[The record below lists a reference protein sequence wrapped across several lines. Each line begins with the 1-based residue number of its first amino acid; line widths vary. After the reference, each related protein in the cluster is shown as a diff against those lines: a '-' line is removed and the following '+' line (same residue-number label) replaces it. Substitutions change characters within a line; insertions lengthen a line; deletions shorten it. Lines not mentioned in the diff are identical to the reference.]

1 MRIPFPLKVLAVVGL
16 GLLLMI
22 PLVMTFGLIE
32 SRNARQMETEA
43 QVARLTALPQTVFG
57 PLLVVP
63 YTVEVRRNE
72 KNDKTG
78 NLEEV
83 WEEVER
89 EHCLV
94 PKDLDLQGTVAIE
107 ARRRGLYRTQVYRM
121 NGPLK
126 GRFALPDLKALS
138 PGRNLRLG
146 TPYLSLGLSDPRGL
160 LNRVDLRLEG
170 AVHPF
175 ASGSR
180 RAHPAVGIHVLLADL
195 DLQRPRD
202 IPFEIPLELMG
213 TRSFSLAPVA
223 EETRLSLTGTWP
235 APSFEGG
242 FAPVE
247 RRWSKAGFTAQWKVP
262 HLSRNLE
269 ALLEEGPQGQAQ
281 HFGVAFLEPVN
292 IYLQSER
299 AVKYGFL
306 FVALTFGAFLLREL
320 MRSLPVHPI
329 QYFLV
334 GLSLAV
340 FFLLLLGLAE
350 HVGFPVAY
358 ALATGANLA
367 LLGTYLTAALGDRRE
382 GLLFTGGLAV
392 LYGALYGL
400 LLSED
405 NALLL
410 GSLLIFGLLAAV
422 MIGTRKMDWRKAAQ
436 RED

>member
-1 MRIPFPLKVLAVVGL
+1 MRIPLPLKVLAVVGL
-16 GLLLMI
+16 GLLLVI
-22 PLVMTFGLIE
+22 PLVMTSGLIE

-63 YTVEVRRNE
+63 CTVEVRRIE

-78 NLEEV
+78 ILEEV
-83 WEEVER
+83 WDEVER

-94 PKDLDLQGTVAIE
+94 PQDLDLQGTVAIE
-107 ARRRGLYRTQVYRM
+107 ARRRGLYRTQVYRL

-126 GRFALPDLKALS
+126 GRFALPDLKVLT

-170 AVHPF
+170 RTYPF

-180 RAHPAVGIHVLLADL
+180 RAHPAAGIHAPLAGL
-195 DLQRPRD
+195 DLQTPREL
-202 IPFEIPLELMG
+202 PFEVPLELMG

-223 EETRLSLTGTWP
+223 EETRLGLAGTWP

-247 RRWSKAGFTAQWKVP
+247 RTWSKAGFTAQWKVP

-269 ALLEEGPQGQAQ
+269 ALLEEGSQGQAQ

-320 MRSLPVHPI
+320 VRSLPVHPI

-350 HVGFPVAY
+350 HVGFPMAY

-382 GLLFTGGLAV
+382 GLLFTSGLAL

-410 GSLLIFGLLAAV
+410 GSLLIFVLLSAV
-422 MIGTRKMDWRKAAQ
+422 MIGTRRMDWRKAGQ